1 MKGSFSEDALE
12 QFTRLAAEKQGLD
25 FAEGEVYD
33 FARCV
38 RSDGSFYGTGG
49 KCRKGTEAGAKE
61 EEAPKTA
68 GGKKR
73 RATAEAKKEAKAA
86 SRAAA
91 GAKVSA
97 NAARTRALKEELEK
111 IKDKMKGASPE
122 EQNRLIQG
130 AMDRATERSKVTATP
145 GMAAKVK
152 AAKEKLKAEKAA
164 NGGKRTDRLQEE
176 RSLERNRQQREMDR
190 KVKET
195 RENSPRVK
203 DLQDRIA
210 RGDKTA
216 MEEMRALRAAGKVG
230 KEPGFAPGQKAR
242 NDAKEAAN
250 VKAGKSPVA
259 DVKPARKPRDR
270 ALTAKEQA
278 ALDAKTGRLR
288 PSSVAEGIQRE
299 QMRAERAERKGT
311 QAGDSGKKV

>member
-12 QFTRLAAEKQGLD
+12 QFARLAAEKQGLD
-25 FAEGEVYD
+25 FSEGEAYD

-38 RSDGSFYGTGG
+38 RSDGSVYGTGG

-61 EEAPKTA
+61 EEAPKRTPKQENEDYRREA
-68 GGKKR
+68 QTRQRIRGELAREIAKKTGKSVTDPEVQKEAVR
-73 RATAEAKKEAKAA
+73 RLDARRGTPANEAKPAGKPEVPVLTKDDMAKMSVSDLKAVKKAMDERAFGKDSAPLSNTQLQGMSDQNKRINEEIA
-86 SRAAA
+86 SR
-91 GAKVSA
+91 
-97 NAARTRALKEELEK
+97 
-111 IKDKMKGASPE
+111 
-122 EQNRLIQG
+122 
-130 AMDRATERSKVTATP
+130 VTATP

-176 RSLERNRQQREMDR
+176 RRLERNRQQREMDR

-195 RENSPRVK
+195 R
-203 DLQDRIA
+203 
-210 RGDKTA
+210 
-216 MEEMRALRAAGKVG
+216 
-230 KEPGFAPGQKAR
+230 
-242 NDAKEAAN
+242 
-250 VKAGKSPVA
+250 
-259 DVKPARKPRDR
+259 KPRDR

-278 ALDAKTGRLR
+278 ELDAKTGRLR

-299 QMRAERAERKGT
+299 QMRAERAARKGT

>member
-12 QFTRLAAEKQGLD
+12 QFARLAAEKQGLD
-25 FAEGEVYD
+25 FSEGEVYD

-49 KCRKGTEAGAKE
+49 KCRKGTEAGDKE
-61 EEAPKTA
+61 EEAPKTK

-176 RSLERNRQQREMDR
+176 RRLERNRQQREMDR
-190 KVKET
+190 K
-195 RENSPRVK
+195 
-203 DLQDRIA
+203 L
-210 RGDKTA
+210 
-216 MEEMRALRAAGKVG
+216 
-230 KEPGFAPGQKAR
+230 KAQQER
-242 NDAKEAAN
+242 
-250 VKAGKSPVA
+250 
-259 DVKPARKPRDR
+259 
-270 ALTAKEQA
+270 
-278 ALDAKTGRLR
+278 
-288 PSSVAEGIQRE
+288 QRE
-299 QMRAERAERKGT
+299 MLRQS
-311 QAGDSGKKV
+311 GDSGKKV